1 MAVPKPS
8 ATRRQAPC
16 PLNPLMV
23 ARRTSEIAV
32 ATRCVC
38 RLTGIVMMA
47 RTQSD
52 TSNQTM
58 TVMALFIQKLSVL
71 VAIRNFGPE
80 FPLYSR

>member
-8 ATRRQAPC
+8 ATSRQAPC
-16 PLNPLMV
+16 PLKLLIV
-23 ARRTSEIAV
+23 ASRMREIAV

-38 RLTGIVMMA
+38 RLTGIVTMA

-71 VAIRNFGPE
+71 FLVRNFGSE
-80 FPLYSR
+80 IS